1 MSFQNI
7 SSIPIQDFS
16 DIVSNMNSF
25 QDNNVRL
32 QKQKERELY
41 ETKMMLRENN
51 LKENSTS
58 DDKNNIIN
66 KLRKTLSKKYNLTL
80 NDYIIMID
88 KFKLNDNK
96 LERNTIINLI
106 QYLNTKSTF
115 SQNTSNEDETSNQI
129 KSDKITPIN
138 VDDFEY
144 NLKKMEDERKNYIQ
158 NMLNQSSSKQT
169 NLEINSS
176 YAEPFM
182 RDSVSEKINS
192 ENNIELNIRDKID
205 KNINSEIIEQFDIN
219 SNQTNLNTNC
229 KEEILMIDL
238 LKNEINGKFII
249 SINYNNLNK
258 IENVV
263 KIVFLGCYIN
273 KNLVDKN
280 TDFKNNSII
289 FKIDEFENNIYINGS
304 DTRGFCQCLLDKK
317 NNYYTYNNSAKIFG
331 VYKPEEKITIEKLNI
346 SIFNNLGK
354 NINNLKYTEK
364 DQLSIALKFII
375 RDT

>member
-1 MSFQNI
+1 
-7 SSIPIQDFS
+7 
-16 DIVSNMNSF
+16 MNSF

-41 ETKMMLRENN
+41 ETKMMLREHN
-51 LKENSTS
+51 LKENNTS
-58 DDKNNIIN
+58 DDKNSIIN
-66 KLRKTLSKKYNLTL
+66 KLRKTLSKKYDLTL

-88 KFKLNDNK
+88 KFKLNDTK

-106 QYLNTKSTF
+106 QYLNAKNTF

-129 KSDKITPIN
+129 KSDKIEPLAVN
-138 VDDFEY
+138 DFEI
-144 NLKKMEDERKNYIQ
+144 NLKKMEEERKNYIQ
-158 NMLNQSSSKQT
+158 NLLTNSKQT
-169 NLEINSS
+169 NIEINSS
-176 YAEPFM
+176 NAEQFIK
-182 RDSVSEKINS
+182 DNVSEKINS

-219 SNQTNLNTNC
+219 STHSNLNTNC

-304 DTRGFCQCLLDKK
+304 DTKGFCQC
-317 NNYYTYNNSAKIFG
+317 F
-331 VYKPEEKITIEKLNI
+331 
-346 SIFNNLGK
+346 
-354 NINNLKYTEK
+354 
-364 DQLSIALKFII
+364 
-375 RDT
+375 